1 VRKTV
6 LAVAAAVVAPA
17 LVRADDPPPQEP
29 PKQDEPKSAQPELER
44 EIVVVASRR
53 EEPAANATSAIST
66 FDEEDFDRLRPISV
80 SDVLREAPGTYVSAD
95 GPPGQ
100 FTRVFLRG
108 AASNQT
114 LLLVDG
120 IPQNDATAGGLFD
133 FGGLTMTGVERV
145 EVLRGSYSVLY
156 GSEAIGGVVSVH
168 TRRGRGAP
176 SGYVT
181 AQIGSFGTRREE
193 VGWSTGDED
202 FDMAFAVGDTASD
215 GDIDREEYSAHDA
228 VGRFGVAL
236 GESMRFDGSL
246 RIACTS
252 VQSPYDFASSGVLPE
267 DDNIGRRAETYSG
280 GGTLTWDATRD
291 LTVRATVSGF
301 NVESNFDNGPDGVVL
316 VDPDLTPGTG
326 DEFTAFRDELISHN
340 TATDLR
346 GRIEATATLLRRA
359 RQRIGLSL
367 TGGGEHLNQRTISSS
382 TSPNF
387 TAPGSTTT
395 RLNDTTRNNSLF
407 AQAELRAPQDAV
419 GGEVVSNGAV
429 TAGYRG
435 DDHSEFGHEGSPYAG
450 VRTEVFKMT
459 VRASYGEGFR
469 APKPSELF
477 DAFVGNTGLGAE
489 TSQSFDVGAS
499 RPFLDGALM
508 LGVTWFRLDVDGL
521 IAYDATATSPTRPFG
536 QLTNF
541 SNTRTDGFE
550 YEAVADIGRGF
561 LVRGTYTTQNP
572 RDRDTGLPLPNRAR
586 RFGSAGIAYQW
597 DRLLVSLD
605 GFFSGENGGETHAI
619 TGPDEDAREHP
630 GRRSLVDL
638 SVRWRATES
647 LTVFGGVRNILDDE
661 WVATAS
667 SPAGTGIGAY
677 VGAQLDF

>member
-1 VRKTV
+1 MKRTLFVV
-6 LAVAAAVVAPA
+6 AAVAAPA
-17 LVRADDPPPQEP
+17 LARADDPPPAPQ
-29 PKQDEPKSAQPELER
+29 QQPELEQ

-53 EEPAANATSAIST
+53 EEPAANATSAISVFGT
-66 FDEEDFDRLRPISV
+66 EDFDRLRPISV
-80 SDVLREAPGTYVSAD
+80 SDVLREAPGTYVSPD

-133 FGGLTMTGVERV
+133 FGGLTMTGVERI

-156 GSEAIGGVVSVH
+156 GSEAIGGVVSVT
-168 TRRGRGAP
+168 TRRGHGAP
-176 SGYVT
+176 SGYAT

-193 VGWSTGDED
+193 VGWSQGDEN

-215 GDIDREEYSAHDA
+215 GDRDREHFSSHDA
-228 VGRFGVAL
+228 VGRVGVAL
-236 GESMRFDGSL
+236 GKTLRFDGSL
-246 RIACTS
+246 RIAATS
-252 VQSPYDFASSGVLPE
+252 VESPFDFASSGVLPSDE
-267 DDNIGRRAETYSG
+267 NIGRRADTISG
-280 GGTLTWDATRD
+280 GGTFTWDAARD
-291 LTVRATVSGF
+291 LTVRATLSAF

-316 VDPDLTPGTG
+316 VDPDFIPGNG
-326 DEFTAFRDELISHN
+326 DEFTAFRDELIAHN

-346 GRIEATATLLRRA
+346 GRIEATATLLHRA
-359 RQRIGLSL
+359 RNSVGLSV

-387 TAPGSTTT
+387 TAPGYSTT
-395 RLNDTTRNNSLF
+395 RLDDTTRTDSLF
-407 AQAELRAPQDAV
+407 AQAELRGPQNAGGDAARWDV
-419 GGEVVSNGAV
+419 IGNGVV
-429 TAGYRG
+429 TAGYRA
-435 DDHSEFGHEGSPYAG
+435 DDHSVFGSEGSPYVGA
-450 VRTEVFKMT
+450 RTQVLETT
-459 VRASYGEGFR
+459 VRSSYGEGFR

-477 DAFVGNTGLGAE
+477 DPFVGNTGLGPE

-499 RPFLDGALM
+499 RPFLDDALV

-521 IAYDATATSPTRPFG
+521 IAYDAAATTPSRPFG

-541 SNTRTDGFE
+541 SSTRTDGFE
-550 YEAVADIGRGF
+550 YEAAADVGCGF
-561 LVRGTYTTQNP
+561 RVRGSYTTQNP
-572 RDRDTGLPLPNRAR
+572 RDRDSGLPLPNRAR
-586 RFGSAGIAYQW
+586 RFGSAGVAYECGHV
-597 DRLLVSLD
+597 LVSLD

-619 TGPDEDAREHP
+619 TGPDEEARDHP

-638 SVRWRATES
+638 TVRWRATEK
-647 LTVFGGVRNILDDE
+647 LTVFGGVRNLLDDD

-667 SPAGTGIGAY
+667 SPAGTGIGAFL
-677 VGAQLDF
+677 GAQLDF

>member
-1 VRKTV
+1 MKRTV
-6 LAVAAAVVAPA
+6 LVVAAVAAPA
-17 LVRADDPPPQEP
+17 LARADDPPP
-29 PKQDEPKSAQPELER
+29 SSQPELER
-44 EIVVVASRR
+44 EILVVASRR
-53 EEPAANATSAIST
+53 EEPAAVATSAIT
-66 FDEEDFDRLRPISV
+66 VFDEKDFDRLRPISV
-80 SDVLREAPGTYVSAD
+80 SDVLREAPGAYVSND

-108 AASNQT
+108 GASNQT

-120 IPQNDATAGGLFD
+120 IAQNDATAGGLFD

-156 GSEAIGGVVSVH
+156 GSEAIGGVVSVQ
-168 TRRGRGAP
+168 TRRGHGAP
-176 SGYVT
+176 SGYAT
-181 AQIGSFGTRREE
+181 AQIGSFGTRHEE

-215 GDIDREEYSAHDA
+215 GDIDREDFSAHDA

-236 GESMRFDGSL
+236 GEKMRFDGSL
-246 RIACTS
+246 RVACTS

-267 DDNIGRRAETYSG
+267 DENIGRSAATYSG
-280 GGTLTWDATRD
+280 GGTFTWDATRD
-291 LTVRATVSGF
+291 LTVRAILSGF
-301 NVESNFDNGPDGVVL
+301 NAESNFDNGPDGVVL
-316 VDPDLTPGTG
+316 VDPDFTPGTG
-326 DEFTAFRDELISHN
+326 DEFTAFRDELIAHN

-346 GRIEATATLLRRA
+346 ARLEATATLLRRS
-359 RQRIGLSL
+359 RGSLGLSV

-387 TAPGSTTT
+387 TAPGYSTT
-395 RLNDTTRNNSLF
+395 RLDDTTRTNSLF
-407 AQAELRAPQDAV
+407 AQAELRGPQGAGGDADRWDV
-419 GGEVVSNGAV
+419 IGHGVV
-429 TAGYRG
+429 TAGYRA
-435 DDHSEFGHEGSPYAG
+435 DDHSVFGSEGSPYVGA
-450 VRTEVFKMT
+450 RTEILET
-459 VRASYGEGFR
+459 TLRSSYGEGFR

-477 DAFVGNTGLGAE
+477 DPFVGNAGLGAE

-499 RPFLDGALM
+499 RGFFDDTLM
-508 LGVTWFRLDVDGL
+508 LGVTWFRLEVDGL
-521 IAYDATATSPTRPFG
+521 IAYDAAAVTPTRPFG

-541 SNTRTDGFE
+541 SRTRTDGFE
-550 YEAVADIGRGF
+550 YETAVGVGGGWS
-561 LVRGTYTTQNP
+561 LRGTYTTQNP

-586 RFGSAGIAYQW
+586 RFGSAGVSYECGAV
-597 DRLLVSLD
+597 LVSLD

-619 TGPDEDAREHP
+619 TGPDDEARDHP

-638 SVRWRATES
+638 TARWRATKT
-647 LTVFGGVRNILDDE
+647 LTVFGGIRNLLDDD

-667 SPAGTGIGAY
+667 SPAGTGIGAF